1 MVAEIL
7 ALLPGMGFETLM
19 NMYWEEL
26 SFWHGKAVGV
36 HNALHGVS

>member
-7 ALLPGMGFETLM
+7 HLLPGMDFSSLM

-26 SFWHGKAVGV
+26 SFWHEKAVDTYK
-36 HNALHGVS
+36 ALHRGL